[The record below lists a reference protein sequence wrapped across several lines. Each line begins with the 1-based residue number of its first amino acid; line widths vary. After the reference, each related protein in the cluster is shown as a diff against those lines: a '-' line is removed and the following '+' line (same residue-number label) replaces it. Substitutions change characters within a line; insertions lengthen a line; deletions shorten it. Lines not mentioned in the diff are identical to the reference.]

1 MKKVL
6 NRLAYFLDDCFNFF
20 IIYLGYI
27 GALIMTIFYF
37 PHNKVVLETNI
48 TIIFFATIVAY
59 LIPFFIYWIADGI
72 VNSELKASTRKV
84 KYKATAYT
92 KKILLTNDGGETYYL
107 IKTENET
114 KIIKANTILVNKQDK
129 FADDEHKAGT
139 VDIEYIEIE
148 LVQNLPEY
156 KREKF
161 NNKKMGSFEGRN
173 EYKNQLNIVNYVS
186 KEV

>member
-1 MKKVL
+1 MKTINKI
-6 NRLAYFLDDCFNFF
+6 AYFLDDFVIFF
-20 IIYLGYI
+20 IIYLSFI
-27 GALIMTIFYF
+27 GTSMITFFYLA
-37 PHNKVVLETNI
+37 HNKVVSETNI
-48 TIIFFATIVAY
+48 TITLFAMIGVC

-72 VNSELKASTRKV
+72 VDSELKASTRKV

-92 KKILLTNDGGETYYL
+92 KKILRTNDDEETYYL

-114 KIIKANTILVNKQDK
+114 KIVKASALLINKKDK
-129 FADDEHKAGT
+129 FADSEHRAGT
-139 VDIEYIEIE
+139 ADIEYIEVE
-148 LVQNLPEY
+148 LVKNLPQY

-161 NNKKMGSFEGRN
+161 NDKKMGSFEGRN